1 MVPVLSRPSA
11 RIAGLVLATA
21 TLTLLL
27 AGSVNSLPGFS
38 DHTGPT
44 ELAVTG
50 FDRLDDG
57 CLDDVSGYARSS
69 VSGGVRTQNTIIRVA
84 AADAD
89 LSVRTERVTP
99 ERADVSVFLV
109 HVESHHEGP
118 IESDCAE
125 SAAVR
130 YRLEPTPR
138 GGSPEGLLSDSHG
151 IVIRYYEN
159 GEPSG
164 CDGGVTSP
172 YSGCV
177 APEEPRRTWANA
189 TGRG

>member
-1 MVPVLSRPSA
+1 MVPSISLPSA
-11 RIAGLVLATA
+11 RTVGIILGTA
-21 TLTLLL
+21 ALTLLL

-44 ELAVTG
+44 ELDVTG

-57 CLDDVSGYARSS
+57 CLAEVTGYGRSS
-69 VSGGVRTQNTIIRVA
+69 VSGGVRTRNTVIRT
-84 AADAD
+84 ADAD
-89 LSVRTERVTP
+89 ANLSVRTERVTP

-118 IESDCAE
+118 VESDCAE
-125 SAAVR
+125 STAVR
-130 YRLEPTPR
+130 YRLELTPR
-138 GGSPEGLLSDSHG
+138 GGSPEGLLADSHG

-177 APEEPRRTWANA
+177 APEEPRRTWTNA
-189 TGRG
+189 TGGG